1 MKLQESG
8 ENYLETI
15 LILEKKNGMVRSIDI
30 ANTLGFSKPSVSR
43 AINILKSHNFISVD
57 NTGIIKLTDT
67 GRATAEE
74 IYKRHMFITKY
85 LMATLNLDEE
95 TAEKDACKIEHILS
109 EKTFEKIVE
118 LFKDRL

>member
-67 GRATAEE
+67 GRSTAEE